1 MCSEVCTT
9 YSIFTALI
17 QHDAYAI
24 PELKGHFAM
33 KKLILTATIL
43 SLLTACTKS
52 PENSSST
59 SADTTTESVQPH
71 ADAQPNPDAINPA
84 KLREAEAAAIAHDRY
99 DPDSINE
106 GAENIDI
113 PPPQLKRKL
122 QPGEALEVKFRPVDS
137 YPNFQIIT
145 QSVLDT
151 TRLRVVSEVND
162 VLDKVEMD
170 NGNCK
175 VVGVEPYNIKF
186 PKKVYY
192 GNVFNLLLDG
202 CTAEQINEVYLYTT
216 HGKLTYTAIREE

>member
-9 YSIFTALI
+9 NSICTALI

-33 KKLILTATIL
+33 KKLILTAAIL
-43 SLLTACTKS
+43 SLLTACSKPS
-52 PENSSST
+52 ENSSSP
-59 SADTTTESVQPH
+59 SVDTTTESVQPH
-71 ADAQPNPDAINPA
+71 ADAQSNPDAIDPD

-99 DPDSINE
+99 DPDSIYT
-106 GAENIDI
+106 GAENIDS

-137 YPNFQIIT
+137 YPNFQVVT

-151 TRLRVVSEVND
+151 TRLKVVSEIED

-170 NGNCK
+170 NPNCK
-175 VVGVEPYNIKF
+175 VVAVEPYTVKF
-186 PKKVYY
+186 PTKIYY
-192 GNVFNLLLDG
+192 GFVFNLRLEG

>member
-33 KKLILTATIL
+33 KKLILTAAIL

-71 ADAQPNPDAINPA
+71 ADTQPNPDAIDPA

-99 DPDSINE
+99 DPDSIYE

-122 QPGEALEVKFRPVDS
+122 QPGEALEVKFRPVNS
-137 YPNFQIIT
+137 YPNFQVVT

-151 TRLRVVSEVND
+151 TRLKVVSEIED

-170 NGNCK
+170 NPNCK
-175 VVGVEPYNIKF
+175 VVAVEPYTVKF
-186 PKKVYY
+186 PTKIYY
-192 GNVFNLLLDG
+192 GFVFNLRLEG

-216 HGKLTYTAIREE
+216 HGKLTYMAIREE

>member
-1 MCSEVCTT
+1 
-9 YSIFTALI
+9 
-17 QHDAYAI
+17 
-24 PELKGHFAM
+24 M

>member
-1 MCSEVCTT
+1 
-9 YSIFTALI
+9 
-17 QHDAYAI
+17 
-24 PELKGHFAM
+24 M
-33 KKLILTATIL
+33 KKLILTVAIL
-43 SLLTACTKS
+43 SLLTACTKPS
-52 PENSSST
+52 ENSSST

-71 ADAQPNPDAINPA
+71 ADAQSNPDAIDPA

-99 DPDSINE
+99 DPDSIYE
-106 GAENIDI
+106 GSENIDI